1 MAFLLWFSDFWIS
14 SRAKPYIYHDMNAL
28 PPQDIG
34 LILGTSKFNS
44 AGFTNLYFVNRIEA
58 AVQLYKAGKVKHLI
72 VSGDNRSNDYNE
84 PLDMKKALIARG
96 VPESVITLDYA
107 GLRTFDSV
115 IRCKKVF
122 GQQQFVVISQKFQD
136 ERALFIAHHHD
147 IDAIAFTAEDVPQR
161 YSLKTTIREYFARM
175 RAMLDIYFLNAQ
187 PKHLGEPVEI
197 KILTEDT
204 AE

>member
-14 SRAKPYIYHDMNAL
+14 SRAKSYIYHDMNAL
-28 PPQDIG
+28 PTQDVG

-96 VPESVITLDYA
+96 VPESAITLDYA

-115 IRCKKVF
+115 IRCREVF

-147 IDAIAFTAEDVPQR
+147 IDAIAFTADDVPQR

-187 PKHLGEPVEI
+187 PKHLGDPVEI

-204 AE
+204 TE